1 MAVHQKNVYFLVI
14 LFYWLFPVTNLRIA
28 ENIWDNG

>member
-1 MAVHQKNVYFLVI
+1 MVHQKDVYFLVT

-28 ENIWDNG
+28 KNIWDNG